1 MNANDTRIHALGPS
15 RVGERLGNLYLVRL
29 IGAGGMGAVYEAK
42 HVSLPIERAVKILN
56 PEHARSQSTCDRFLR
71 EARIAASLKSRHIVA
86 VTDYGRADDG
96 TPYLV
101 MDLLAGE
108 DLASLLRREGPMA
121 TSRAANLMA
130 QACIGLKGAHAY
142 ESGIVHRDLK
152 PENLFICRDSNGD
165 EILKVLDFGIAKIL
179 DSKAHGPKTDTGA
192 AIGTPYYMSPE
203 QAEGGPIDQRTDI
216 YAIGAI
222 LYEILCGRKAH
233 PGDSYN
239 RVIANILLGAPVPL
253 RTLRGDLPPGLL
265 AIVQRAMAR
274 EPSDRYQSVTEL
286 GAALAPF
293 ESHGSTLSPRV
304 AIRPAY
310 KHYLV
315 VAAGVLLST
324 GVLASL
330 QRRAKAPANP
340 ASAATINPLSQQ
352 IEQTAVPIDRSS
364 ATDRSDAAEMRIA
377 PDPMPASKAEPN
389 KKRPRTSASS
399 STTPR
404 ANLSSQEDLT
414 PPRPIPKLDD

>member
-1 MNANDTRIHALGPS
+1 M
-15 RVGERLGNLYLVRL
+15 GERLGNLYLVRL

-42 HVSLPIERAVKILN
+42 HVNLPIERAVKLLN

-108 DLASLLRREGPMA
+108 DLASLLRREGPLA

-130 QACIGLKGAHAY
+130 QACIGLKGAHAF

-152 PENLFICRDSNGD
+152 PENLFICRDSNG
-165 EILKVLDFGIAKIL
+165 EEVLKILDFGIAKIL
-179 DSKAHGPKTDTGA
+179 HSKANGPKTDTGA

-203 QAEGGPIDQRTDI
+203 QAEGGSIDQRTDI

-253 RTLRGDLPPGLL
+253 RMLRGDLPSGLQ

-274 EPSDRYQSVTEL
+274 RPSDRYQSITEL
-286 GAALAPF
+286 GAALAHF
-293 ESHGSTLSPRV
+293 ESRGSTPNPRV
-304 AIRPAY
+304 ATRTAY
-310 KHYLV
+310 KYYLV
-315 VAAGVLLST
+315 VAAGALLST
-324 GVLASL
+324 AVLASL
-330 QRRAKAPANP
+330 QRRAKVPANP
-340 ASAATINPLSQQ
+340 ASAATTNSLSQQ
-352 IEQTAVPIDRSS
+352 LEQKAARIDRSS
-364 ATDRSDAAEMRIA
+364 ATVRSDAAKMRIA

-389 KKRPRTSASS
+389 RKRPRTSAAG
-399 STTPR
+399 STTLR
-404 ANLSSQEDLT
+404 ANLPSQEELT
-414 PPRPIPKLDD
+414 PPRPIPQLDD